1 MTHNLDI
8 TSYTLDEIF
17 QLFDLD
23 YQLTAEKLKHAKQK
37 VLMTHP
43 DKSKLDPKYFI
54 FYKKAY
60 DIILNM
66 YKEQTK
72 YNQSSNGGGNISIGT
87 QQQERQEKQDE
98 YISKQIK
105 NAMGT
110 MGQEKFHDQFNRIY
124 EEKAMKKIDESRY
137 KWFQESNEYYVD
149 GQVNAKNM
157 GDMMNQVRKKQSN
170 ELIHYNGVREIRT
183 GYMGGSNYYDDDDDE
198 LATKYVECDPFSK
211 LKFDD
216 VRKVHKD
223 QTVFSISE
231 ADYQGQKYKNIQE
244 YQMARERN
252 MGNTISKAESE
263 RMLQEK
269 HKQEQIELM
278 KRQYR
283 NQMIRAQ
290 NEQMQEQVRGTF
302 LRLGNGG

>member
-72 YNQSSNGGGNISIGT
+72 YNQSSNGGGGNISIGT

-124 EEKAMKKIDESRY
+124 EEKAMKKSSVS
-137 KWFQESNEYYVD
+137 SNKPLARPNIPQAD
-149 GQVNAKNM
+149 FTSKIKAP
-157 GDMMNQVRKKQSN
+157 KK
-170 ELIHYNGVREIRT
+170 
-183 GYMGGSNYYDDDDDE
+183 
-198 LATKYVECDPFSK
+198 
-211 LKFDD
+211 
-216 VRKVHKD
+216 
-223 QTVFSISE
+223 
-231 ADYQGQKYKNIQE
+231 
-244 YQMARERN
+244 
-252 MGNTISKAESE
+252 
-263 RMLQEK
+263 
-269 HKQEQIELM
+269 
-278 KRQYR
+278 
-283 NQMIRAQ
+283 
-290 NEQMQEQVRGTF
+290 
-302 LRLGNGG
+302 